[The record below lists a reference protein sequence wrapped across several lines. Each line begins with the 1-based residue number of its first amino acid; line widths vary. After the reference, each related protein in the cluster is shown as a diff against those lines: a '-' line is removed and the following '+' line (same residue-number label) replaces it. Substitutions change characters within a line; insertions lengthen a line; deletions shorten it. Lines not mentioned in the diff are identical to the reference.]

1 MPARGAPPGQE
12 APAPVTASPSLIPTD
27 PLDAYLRGLPDRRA
41 GCGHH
46 PPTHGHAAGCTPRF
60 DAAHAVQF
68 LDQVFGDVNVGHIG
82 LCHTTP
88 TGGMG
93 YEKFQWLRSGVA
105 RAQEW
110 YIAQPAGIYFRVTAL
125 PVGGMQ
131 GKRGTAD
138 DSIALP
144 FLWADLDY
152 GTVGHKPAPGGLP
165 LPADE
170 EAARQVI
177 AALPTPSLIVH
188 SGGGLYPIWRFK
200 RPVYLDQTNRDE
212 AKVRSQ
218 HWQEII
224 KANAA
229 RRGWHYGSGVGD
241 LARVLRLPGS
251 VNRKV
256 LDQPRPCRVIE
267 QIGEVFPR

>member
-1 MPARGAPPGQE
+1 
-12 APAPVTASPSLIPTD
+12 
-27 PLDAYLRGLPDRRA
+27 
-41 GCGHH
+41 
-46 PPTHGHAAGCTPRF
+46 
-60 DAAHAVQF
+60 
-68 LDQVFGDVNVGHIG
+68 VFGDVNVGHIG

-110 YIAQPAGIYFRVTAL
+110 DKAQPAGIYFRVTAL

-165 LPADE
+165 LPPDE
-170 EAARQVI
+170 DAARQVI
-177 AALPTPSLIVH
+177 AALPTPSLLVH
-188 SGGGLYPIWRFK
+188 SGGGLYPIWK
-200 RPVYLDQTNRDE
+200 YEQPIYLANAERRDE

-218 HWQEII
+218 RWQNVI
-224 KANAA
+224 KAAA
-229 RRGWHYGSGVGD
+229 ASLGWHYGSGVGD
-241 LARVLRLPGS
+241 LPRVLRLPGS

-256 LDQPRPCRVIE
+256 AESPRPCWVIE
-267 QIGEVFPR
+267 TSGEVLPTW